1 MAEREES
8 ALLLHARNAH
18 RFVAS
23 AFAEANV
30 QGADALAGAPT
41 AVALGAVHEIDA
53 FLLRAILAVRFE
65 AFHVIGIVTRA
76 SPADFVPTREV
87 AHLAV
92 DFVAVGTVAKDQLIL
107 RVFAPAT
114 HEIVTRVAR
123 RALSFGN
130 ADRAEHLSAVLADFH
145 LRSGRVTV
153 AVIVLVAVATPEVKA
168 GSVFGEVQ
176 KPNLFVNPLQHKAV
190 ALHRFAENFLLAYR
204 ETLLESAYVPIPRV
218 TYAAPG
224 EAQTSK
230 TLLFRTSL
238 HADET
243 HELTNIGNVYAGAV
257 REFEAFERGELRGDT
272 FASSRFVL
280 SFRLVVRVCF
290 AGEKVSNE
298 RKGGVSDLEVLDVA
312 AVAEEALE
320 ALVRES
326 LTELAVE
333 HEVAGTPGTLGRDG
347 VLPDLRHAREREA
360 VSGAGDLLEDGR
372 GDALVHVK
380 GGLVLVRLGLDL
392 GLGFSPGLGLL
403 GVGAA
408 GAW

>member
-123 RALSFGN
+123 RALSVDN

-145 LRSGRVTV
+145 LRSGRETV
-153 AVIVLVAVATPEVKA
+153 AATAPFLVAVAMPEVKA
-168 GSVFGEVQ
+168 SSVFGEVQ
-176 KPNLFVNPLQHKAV
+176 KLNLFVNPLQHFIFFFVAV
-190 ALHRFAENFLLAYR
+190 ALHRFEENSLLVDR
-204 ETLLESAYVPIPRV
+204 ETLVEIGYV
-218 TYAAPG
+218 
-224 EAQTSK
+224 
-230 TLLFRTSL
+230 L
-238 HADET
+238 H
-243 HELTNIGNVYAGAV
+243 N
-257 REFEAFERGELRGDT
+257 F
-272 FASSRFVL
+272 
-280 SFRLVVRVCF
+280 
-290 AGEKVSNE
+290 
-298 RKGGVSDLEVLDVA
+298 
-312 AVAEEALE
+312 
-320 ALVRES
+320 
-326 LTELAVE
+326 
-333 HEVAGTPGTLGRDG
+333 
-347 VLPDLRHAREREA
+347 
-360 VSGAGDLLEDGR
+360 
-372 GDALVHVK
+372 
-380 GGLVLVRLGLDL
+380 
-392 GLGFSPGLGLL
+392 
-403 GVGAA
+403 
-408 GAW
+408 

>member
-1 MAEREES
+1 MATIAEREVS
-8 ALLLHARNAH
+8 ALLLHARSAH
-18 RFVAS
+18 RFGAS
-23 AFAEANV
+23 TFAEANV

-41 AVALGAVHEIDA
+41 AVALAAVHEIDA
-53 FLLRAILAVRFE
+53 FLRRAIIAVRFE
-65 AFHVIGIVTRA
+65 AFPVIGIVTRA
-76 SPADFVPTREV
+76 SPADFVPTGEV

-92 DFVAVGTVAKDQLIL
+92 DVVAIGTVAKDQMIL
-107 RVFAPAT
+107 RVALAT
-114 HEIVTRVAR
+114 HEKVTRVAR
-123 RALSFGN
+123 RAHGVGN
-130 ADRAEHLSAVLADFH
+130 AVRAEHLSAALADFH

-168 GSVFGEVQ
+168 GSVFGEVP
-176 KPNLFVNPLQHKAV
+176 KLNLFVNPLQQKAV
-190 ALHRFAENFLLAYR
+190 ALHRFVENFLLAYR
-204 ETLLESAYVPIPRV
+204 ETLLESVYVQWV

-224 EAQTSK
+224 EAQTPK

-243 HELTNIGNVYAGAV
+243 HEVSNIGNVYAGAV

-272 FASSRFVL
+272 
-280 SFRLVVRVCF
+280 F

-320 ALVRES
+320 ALVSES

-403 GVGAA
+403 GVGAGGHGEVTRPRGEA
-408 GAW
+408 APR